1 MPWFLTIAM
10 DFKCLVIFI
19 FVVGRIVSFNTGEI
33 DDRTYNENEIQYLN
47 NLLKKAFTCREVGD
61 KIAAGLSDED
71 LKNMAKIPAMC
82 ECANYEL

>member
-1 MPWFLTIAM
+1 
-10 DFKCLVIFI
+10 
-19 FVVGRIVSFNTGEI
+19 EI

-71 LKNMAKIPAMC
+71 LKNMALAIIFYSYIITLQIFLKVEIISVKLRQFC
-82 ECANYEL
+82 Y